1 MILQHGF
8 HQNNNSPKGCK
19 LACKL
24 ASIVDMYPFSALG
37 QVRAMKWW
45 IKKIVFFSRLT
56 PSVKPLGLISLL
68 APIEML
74 DLSSSLALTPN
85 ESGPNLLE
93 NQSSSKYDLKTA
105 SVVCT
110 VGPSVNLKP
119 KFFLPKPIYLNFL

>member
-1 MILQHGF
+1 MDFIKTTIF
-8 HQNNNSPKGCK
+8 YCSNISPKG
-19 LACKL
+19 CKL